1 MSSRRF
7 LALFLLCALV
17 PLAAAWL
24 SLRLGWFAAAPT
36 ANHGEWLTQELRLLP
51 DPGRGSGQWRLVY
64 LPAAD
69 DAPACDAGRGAA
81 MLQTVVHVPPSA
93 APAQVPGARCE
104 QALLILRQLH
114 AGLGRKQVRVQP
126 LVLAARS
133 PAALARFPQ
142 VEWVPGRVVD
152 AALQGC
158 IVLVDPHGLALLRY
172 RVEPGLQQ
180 AQRVA
185 GDIRSDLLR
194 LIGYERSGT

>member
-1 MSSRRF
+1 MGSRKF
-7 LALFLLCALV
+7 LALFALCALV

-24 SLRLGWFAAAPT
+24 SLHLGWFAAAPT
-36 ANHGEWLTQELRLLP
+36 ANHGEWLAQELRLLP
-51 DPGRGSGQWRLVY
+51 EPGSGSGQWRLVY

-81 MLQTVVHVPPSA
+81 TLQTVAHPVPA
-93 APAQVPGARCE
+93 APPRAPGARCE

-114 AGLGRKQVRVQP
+114 AGLGRKQTRVQP

-133 PAALARFPQ
+133 PPALARFPQ
-142 VEWVPGRVVD
+142 VQWLPGRVAD
-152 AALQGC
+152 AALEGS